1 MGGYTPVET
10 ADGIGFI
17 ETNYEKYNPEKNL
30 AKLLLSFSVYISGD
44 KYTLGNITIG
54 QKISSIWLSADNDK
68 GVESAIS
75 KATGCAS
82 LSTYLKSEF
91 HPKSGVQMLLLYLAE
106 FKDQESLKVLIE
118 RTNTTSPT
126 TFSRLSFVEGNIFCV
141 VIQRAVMSGVEDF
154 ETNETLKRF
163 ESPIRELIKKH

>member
-1 MGGYTPVET
+1 
-10 ADGIGFI
+10 
-17 ETNYEKYNPEKNL
+17 
-30 AKLLLSFSVYISGD
+30 
-44 KYTLGNITIG
+44 
-54 QKISSIWLSADNDK
+54 
-68 GVESAIS
+68 
-75 KATGCAS
+75 
-82 LSTYLKSEF
+82 
-91 HPKSGVQMLLLYLAE
+91 MLLLYLAE